1 LSRRYAFL
9 TVLYCA
15 ALFWLS
21 STANPIRFEP
31 AFAGEDKLVHAGLY
45 AGLAFLVSL
54 GMYRRYPRPNRSM
67 QFWAPVVFASLYGVS
82 DEFHQRFVP
91 SRTSD
96 IWDICADA
104 AGSLLMQVVLCRWIC
119 TRHPASTE
127 TQESQ

>member
-1 LSRRYAFL
+1 MFLSRRYLLL
-9 TVLYCA
+9 TILYCA

-31 AFAGEDKLVHAGLY
+31 AFVGEDKLVHAGLY

-54 GMYRRYPRPNRSM
+54 GMHRRNPRPNRSM

-91 SRTSD
+91 GRTSD
-96 IWDICADA
+96 IWDLCADS
-104 AGSLLMQVVLCRWIC
+104 AGAFLMQAVLCRWFYA
-119 TRHPASTE
+119 RHRPSA
-127 TQESQ
+127 